1 MRAEGKEHH
10 DHAAGPSLHSNFP
23 DRFVSAV
30 PGPGQ
35 TQQPAGATAVLVL
48 DDGSVF
54 WGHGAGATGS
64 KVGEVCFNTSMTGYQ
79 EVLTDPSYAGQ
90 IVTMTYPL
98 VGNYGI
104 NAVDVESRQVQVR
117 GFVVREV
124 SQQPSHWQSVKSLHD
139 YLAEN
144 NIVGISGLD
153 TRALTRRIRTHGVM
167 LGTITADESPNAALE
182 RLRSEPGYEGV
193 DFVQTVTTAAPYPWT
208 PGDGLD
214 EQQRPLIVVLD
225 TGLKYNIL
233 RSLRA
238 KGCRVVAMP
247 SWSSADE
254 VLALQPAGVMLSPG
268 PGDPALL
275 EAVVGNVRQLIGRV
289 PLMGICLG
297 NQLTAR
303 ALGGDT
309 FKLKFGHRGANH
321 PVKDL
326 LTGQVHIT
334 SQNHGYSV
342 DAGSLP
348 GNVEVTHVSL
358 NDGTVEGLRHRDLP
372 VMTIQY
378 HSEASPGPRDN
389 MYIFDRFLE
398 MVKRE

>member
-1 MRAEGKEHH
+1 MSER
-10 DHAAGPSLHSNFP
+10 
-23 DRFVSAV
+23 
-30 PGPGQ
+30 PGA
-35 TQQPAGATAVLVL
+35 PAYLVL
-48 DDGSVF
+48 EDGTVYNGANFGAS
-54 WGHGAGATGS
+54 GHTS
-64 KVGEVCFNTSMTGYQ
+64 GEVVFNTGMTGYQ

-98 VGNYGI
+98 IGNYGI
-104 NAVDVESRQVQVR
+104 NPFDAESRQVQVR
-117 GFVVREV
+117 GFVVREANH
-124 SQQPSHWQSVKSLHD
+124 QPSHWQSVKTLHE
-139 YLAEN
+139 YLAGN
-144 NIVGISGLD
+144 SIVGISGLD

-167 LGTITADESPNAALE
+167 LGTITADETPEAALV

-193 DFVQTVTTAAPYPWT
+193 DFVQTVTTGAAYSWT
-208 PGDGLD
+208 PGSGPD
-214 EQQRPLIVVLD
+214 EAERPLIVVLD

-238 KGCRVVAMP
+238 RGCRVVAMP
-247 SWSSADE
+247 SWTSAAD
-254 VLALQPAGVMLSPG
+254 VLALNPAGVMLSPG

-275 EAVVGNVRQLIGRV
+275 EAVVGNIRQLIGRV

-398 MVKRE
+398 LVRGE